1 MAAAVRQ
8 RWVCGIP
15 VVGLMWAFSRGAA
28 EVKEGLDVH
37 FVQTYEEVYKIAL
50 GYETPVE
57 HPQEAAAAAA

>member
-1 MAAAVRQ
+1 MGAAGRQ
-8 RWVCGIP
+8 MCICGIP
-15 VVGLMWAFSRGAA
+15 VVGLTWAFSRGAA

-50 GYETPVE
+50 GYGTPVE